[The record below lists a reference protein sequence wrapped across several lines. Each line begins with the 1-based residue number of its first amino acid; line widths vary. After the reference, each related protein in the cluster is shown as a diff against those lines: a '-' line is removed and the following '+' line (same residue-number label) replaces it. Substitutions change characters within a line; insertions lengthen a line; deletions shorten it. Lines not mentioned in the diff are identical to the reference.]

1 MYVYEHI
8 QFPYVS
14 ILIRSFVRSSVRMLL
29 PSLLELMYLLPVV
42 ITAFTT
48 VAAAAAA
55 AVFAIFLFNKT
66 PSKFMYMF
74 FIGIIEESTLL
85 QTLQL
90 YINKR

>member
-48 VAAAAAA
+48 